1 MTKKQLKEIFGEYL
15 EDIKPTA
22 HVEINSEEEKGGVGA
37 TVKIE
42 GRGDIVLYS
51 LFAFIDQMADRIGK
65 RKLAGLLTIYLDQC
79 LLAEEDDKDSDAM
92 LS

>member
-1 MTKKQLKEIFGEYL
+1 MTKKQIKEIFGEYP
-15 EDIKPTA
+15 EDMKPTA

-65 RKLAGLLTIYLDQC
+65 RNLVGLLMIYLDKC
-79 LLAEEDDKDSDAM
+79 LLAEKDDEDAEM

>member
-1 MTKKQLKEIFGEYL
+1 MTKKQIKEIFGEYL
-15 EDIKPTA
+15 EDMKPTA

-65 RKLAGLLTIYLDQC
+65 RKLAGLLMIYLDEG
-79 LLAEEDDKDSDAM
+79 LLAEKDDEDAEV

>member
-1 MTKKQLKEIFGEYL
+1 MTKKQIKEIFGEYL

-22 HVEINSEEEKGGVGA
+22 HVEINSEEKNGGVGA
-37 TVKIE
+37 TVKID

-65 RKLAGLLTIYLDQC
+65 RKLAGLLMIYLDEC
-79 LLAEEDDKDSDAM
+79 LLAEKDDEDAEM